1 MITAYI
7 HSLFWQRLSGS
18 RQKHPHARLPHTG
31 AERRMPR
38 VAVSCVAGAG
48 PFWMWCALCLYCSIF
63 RRFFQGKFGG
73 LCSGAARH
81 LLKRGETRRGKI
93 PSWLLT
99 GKRSHD
105 RIRTRCR
112 HNGCRRLAPLKKGGD
127 AYGYIFGTVPV
138 LLSNS
143 RRCCSCIRRNKK
155 EITATLTK
163 CCGYFR

>member
-73 LCSGAARH
+73 LCSGAARY

-99 GKRSHD
+99 GKFIHD

-112 HNGCRRLAPLKKGGD
+112 HIRLQAVGPPFFRNGGD
-127 AYGYIFGTVPV
+127 AYGYICGTVPV
-138 LLSNS
+138 LSGDPG
-143 RRCCSCIRRNKK
+143 RCYCRPRSNKK
-155 EITATLTK
+155 EITATPRK
-163 CCGYFR
+163 

>member
-1 MITAYI
+1 MLFRSPPAPHGLPLKMITAYI

-105 RIRTRCR
+105 RIRTRCPTTV
-112 HNGCRRLAPLKKGGD
+112 AGGWPPFLPKR
-127 AYGYIFGTVPV
+127 G
-138 LLSNS
+138 
-143 RRCCSCIRRNKK
+143 RCLWLHMRNCSSSVW
-155 EITATLTK
+155 
-163 CCGYFR
+163 